1 MSTKK
6 RPLVGQHEPG
16 NLRIILLGMYLEFIY
31 SVLIKIYI
39 LNADLT
45 YLNVCISVSI
55 VKRTRLVI
63 LAAPYLLRFPLN
75 SSCFGLHSQYLLR
88 LYRAPSI
95 QTHMDRAAITA
106 VCTMILAIKHHH
118 FRPGPGPQLRHTH
131 RTFAGTACYLIAR
144 ASVHIEEQTSTDPVR
159 RKGGSFKKCQLHLSM
174 CRYCRC

>member
-1 MSTKK
+1 
-6 RPLVGQHEPG
+6 
-16 NLRIILLGMYLEFIY
+16 MYLEFIY

>member
-1 MSTKK
+1 M
-6 RPLVGQHEPG
+6 L
-16 NLRIILLGMYLEFIY
+16 
-31 SVLIKIYI
+31 
-39 LNADLT
+39 A
-45 YLNVCISVSI
+45 
-55 VKRTRLVI
+55 I

-144 ASVHIEEQTSTDPVR
+144 ASVHMEEQTSAGPDRGREEALRNVN
-159 RKGGSFKKCQLHLSM
+159 
-174 CRYCRC
+174 YICRCAVIVVVEI